1 MSHERRQLESTS
13 EYPSGLDTN
22 LGLFLQ
28 WPYNVAV
35 YEGEIIS
42 ARGKCFKVGVV
53 DAIIKFG
60 GVHCYQAPLVPS
72 GEPSGWVTGVTLS
85 GSDPEALS
93 PLGTLQL
100 TATIA
105 PLTAINTSVA
115 WSSSDTDVVTVDSDG
130 LVTAVAGGTATV
142 TVTTKDGSFTDSR
155 VFEVSS

>member
-1 MSHERRQLESTS
+1 MSHERKQLESAG

-28 WPYNVAV
+28 WPYNVTV
-35 YEGEIIS
+35 YEGEIIA

-60 GVHCYQAPLVPS
+60 GVHCYQAPLIPS
-72 GEPSGWVTGVTLS
+72 GDPSGWVTGVTLS
-85 GSDPEALS
+85 GSDPEALA

-105 PLTAINTSVA
+105 PLTDVNTSVL
-115 WSSSDTDVVTVDSDG
+115 WSSSDTDVVTVDSEG
-130 LVTAVAGGTATV
+130 LVTAVADGTATV